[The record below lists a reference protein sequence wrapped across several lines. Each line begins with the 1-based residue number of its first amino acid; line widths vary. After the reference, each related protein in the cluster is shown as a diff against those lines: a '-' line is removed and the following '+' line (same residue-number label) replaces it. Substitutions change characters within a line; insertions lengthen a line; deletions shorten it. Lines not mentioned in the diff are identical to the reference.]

1 MFETEKKTYISVDIF
16 TNHDQAVGTLF
27 KFLNFLNLLG
37 FPLHKFDL
45 KIDAF
50 IINMRNLNA
59 YKQYKEMRL
68 RMLSLNRKVIQA
80 EMYNESDNSQIVY
93 L

>member
-1 MFETEKKTYISVDIF
+1 
-16 TNHDQAVGTLF
+16 
-27 KFLNFLNLLG
+27 
-37 FPLHKFDL
+37 
-45 KIDAF
+45 
-50 IINMRNLNA
+50 
-59 YKQYKEMRL
+59 MRL